1 MRLDKFICK
10 STELTR
16 NEAKKLLKSGDVRVN
31 GDVAKNAAMQVHENN
46 RVTID
51 DQVLTARTSRYFMLH
66 KVVDSICSNVDEVYP
81 SVLHFI
87 DVDKAFDLHIAGRLD
102 ADTTGLVLITD
113 DGRWSH
119 NVISPKK
126 DCQKTYRV
134 WLKNP
139 IEDDKA
145 AALIELFSQGIQ
157 LQGESTL
164 TRPALLK
171 LIYSSKNDNHTSHHH
186 GKVSKADAEDKGY
199 DNNTGDSDI
208 SKNQT
213 NEVLLTITEGKY
225 HQVKRMFTAVGNRV
239 VGLHREKIGGV
250 ELGDLAPGEW
260 RALTA
265 EEIALFA

>member
-16 NEAKKLLKSGDVRVN
+16 NEAKKLLKSGEVRVN
-31 GDVAKNAAMQVHENN
+31 GEVAKNAAMQVHENN
-46 RVTID
+46 TITID
-51 DQVLTARTSRYFMLH
+51 GQQLTARTSRYYMLH
-66 KVVDSICSNVDEVYP
+66 KVVDSICSNVDEIYP

-87 DVDKAFDLHIAGRLD
+87 EVDKAFDLHIAGRLD

-134 WLKNP
+134 WLRDAILADEK
-139 IEDDKA
+139 
-145 AALIELFSQGIQ
+145 AALISKFKEGIQ
-157 LQGESTL
+157 LQGESSL
-164 TRPALLK
+164 TRPAILA
-171 LIYSSKNDNHTSHHH
+171 LINDN
-186 GKVSKADAEDKGY
+186 DALNG
-199 DNNTGDSDI
+199 S
-208 SKNQT
+208 T

-225 HQVKRMFTAVGNRV
+225 HQVKRMFAAVGNRV
-239 VGLHREKIGGV
+239 VGLHREQIGGI

-260 RALTA
+260 RELTA
-265 EEIALFA
+265 EEVALFV